1 MTEECGGELRIFTMA
16 QRLTPHVRH
25 RDKYADVPVPGPR
38 AFVFGSNGLAGPH
51 ARTLREFVN
60 GLEAS
65 DASDL
70 GGYLRRGDFSRWIRE
85 VFGDRALAL
94 ELEVQEE
101 RHRQKL
107 DADVIP
113 EIAHAIRAR
122 YDLAG
127 DVEA

>member
-1 MTEECGGELRIFTMA
+1 M
-16 QRLTPHVRH
+16 P
-25 RDKYADVPVPGPR
+25 DPR

-51 ARTLREFVN
+51 ARTLREFAN

-70 GGYLRRGDFSRWIRE
+70 AGDLRRGDFSRWTRE

-94 ELEVQEE
+94 EIEVQEE
-101 RHRQKL
+101 RHRQRL

-122 YDLAG
+122 YDLADDAEG
-127 DVEA
+127 